1 MSHRSTSGC
10 PKTSSRRRPDGDALA
25 APRRSP
31 IPLTISNLKRTLR
44 ARNAGGR
51 NAHRHIVSSRPCCR
65 SRLAVI
71 RRDGVPGAR
80 SGSDP
85 NPNWTIGNAAAW
97 ATSAHHRPSAA
108 APPPKT
114 LHQVVCRAVLPS
126 VPSGRRGVHA
136 GAFPRRVLN
145 RPWGET
151 HLDRS
156 APTAVATGHIL
167 VVRSVQ
173 SREADRLEWRTERRP
188 EATWGLILQ
197 HTIHPKILHQI
208 IRSKNVEALTRTYL
222 KIPDY
227 CRSAINEE

>member
-25 APRRSP
+25 APRRSL

-51 NAHRHIVSSRPCCR
+51 NAHRHIVSSRPRCR
-65 SRLAVI
+65 SGLAVI

-108 APPPKT
+108 ALPPKT
-114 LHQVVCRAVLPS
+114 LHQVVCRAVSPF

-145 RPWGET
+145 RITRKG
-151 HLDRS
+151 
-156 APTAVATGHIL
+156 A
-167 VVRSVQ
+167 SV
-173 SREADRLEWRTERRP
+173 SLGAGRLLERGNDCRHHCLGPNGSIRRAGEADP
-188 EATWGLILQ
+188 
-197 HTIHPKILHQI
+197 
-208 IRSKNVEALTRTYL
+208 
-222 KIPDY
+222 
-227 CRSAINEE
+227 